1 MKPYFSLEKLDLYH
15 GDASVLET
23 FEKGLAL
30 FVKSI
35 DFQWLFY
42 YNILI

>member
-23 FEKGLAL
+23 FEKG
-30 FVKSI
+30 
-35 DFQWLFY
+35 
-42 YNILI
+42 

>member
-23 FEKGLAL
+23 FEIGKIG
-30 FVKSI
+30 FI
-35 DFQWLFY
+35 PWRCERFRDF
-42 YNILI
+42 